1 MTNWVLRCL
10 FKTLKRKSE
19 MVYENIG
26 VINQVSA
33 LYYLLDPYEIHGA
46 TLTNVLV
53 RSLAVVPAGE

>member
-1 MTNWVLRCL
+1 
-10 FKTLKRKSE
+10 